1 MRKTST
7 SRAKGKKSRPKSKL
21 GIPDLEH
28 SKAAVLRSLA
38 SPDSRRGYQHAFD
51 EFVAWYCS
59 EPRLAF
65 NKTVV
70 LRYRFYLEERGLAP
84 GTINVRMAAVR
95 RLAYEASDSG
105 LLSPELAAGIHR
117 VKGVRKLGSRL
128 GNWLTVGEA
137 STLWQLPDG
146 QTLTGRRNRAIL
158 AILLGCGLRRRELAE
173 LTMESLQRREE
184 RWAIVDLMGKGRH
197 IRTVPVPNWV
207 KETLDVWL
215 SAACIESGP
224 LFRCVCRAG
233 KLWGHGI
240 SEKTVW
246 HVVKK
251 TAACMNVPRL
261 APHDLRRSCARL
273 CHDSGGELEQIQFL
287 LGHVSVQTT
296 ERYIGCKQRLRVAV
310 NDRLGIEPG

>member
-7 SRAKGKKSRPKSKL
+7 NKAKGKKSRPKTKL

-28 SKAAVLRSLA
+28 SKATVLRRLG
-38 SPDSRRGYQHAFD
+38 SPDSRRGYQHAID

-70 LRYRFYLEERGLAP
+70 LRYRFNLGERGLAP

-95 RLAYEASDSG
+95 RLAYEGADCG

-128 GNWLTVGEA
+128 GNWLTAGEA
-137 STLWQLPDG
+137 ATLWQAPDG
-146 QTLTGRRNRAIL
+146 QTLTGKRNRAIL

-173 LTMESLQRREE
+173 LTLESLQRREE
-184 RWAIVDLMGKGRH
+184 RWAIVDLIGKGRH

-215 SAACIESGP
+215 TAAGIGSGP

-233 KLWGHGI
+233 KPWGDGI

-251 TAACMNVPRL
+251 TAAGMQIPHL

-273 CHDSGGELEQIQFL
+273 CHDSGASSSRFSFFSGMSLCKPPNAIL
-287 LGHVSVQTT
+287 AAGSV
-296 ERYIGCKQRLRVAV
+296 
-310 NDRLGIEPG
+310 

>member
-1 MRKTST
+1 MRKAATN
-7 SRAKGKKSRPKSKL
+7 KGKSKKSRPKIKL

-28 SKAAVLRSLA
+28 SKAAVLRSLG
-38 SPDSRRGYQHAFD
+38 SPDSRRGYQHAID

-70 LRYRFYLEERGLAP
+70 LRYRFHLEERGLAP

-95 RLAYEASDSG
+95 RLAYEAADSG

-128 GNWLTVGEA
+128 GNWLTAGEA
-137 STLWQLPDG
+137 AALWQVPDG
-146 QTLTGRRNRAIL
+146 QTLTGKRNRAIL

-173 LTMESLQRREE
+173 LTLESLQRREE
-184 RWAIVDLMGKGRH
+184 RWATVDLIGKGRH

-207 KETLDVWL
+207 KETLDAWL
-215 SAACIESGP
+215 TAAGIESGP
-224 LFRCVCRAG
+224 LFQYVCRAG
-233 KLWGHGI
+233 KPWGHGI

-246 HVVKK
+246 RVVKK
-251 TAACMNVPRL
+251 TAASMNIPRL
-261 APHDLRRSCARL
+261 APYDLRRCARL

-287 LGHVSVQTT
+287 LGHASVQTT
-296 ERYIGCKQRLRVAV
+296 ERHIGCKQRLRVAV

>member
-1 MRKTST
+1 VKI
-7 SRAKGKKSRPKSKL
+7 KL

-28 SKAAVLRSLA
+28 SKLSVLRSLG
-38 SPDSRRGYQHAFD
+38 SPDSRRGYQHAID

-70 LRYRFYLEERGLAP
+70 LRYRFHLEERGLAP

-95 RLAYEASDSG
+95 RLAFEAADSG

-117 VKGVRKLGSRL
+117 VRGVRKLGSRL
-128 GNWLTVGEA
+128 GNWLTAGEA
-137 STLWQLPDG
+137 SALWRSPDESTLSGKRD
-146 QTLTGRRNRAIL
+146 RAIP

-173 LTMESLQRREE
+173 LTLESVQRRED
-184 RWAIVDLMGKGRH
+184 RWAIVDLIGKGRH

-207 KETLDVWL
+207 KEVLDSWL
-215 SAACIESGP
+215 ASSGIEDGP
-224 LFRCVCRAG
+224 LFWCVCRAG
-233 KLWGHGI
+233 KIWGHGI

-251 TAACMNVPRL
+251 AAANVNISQL

-273 CHDSGGELEQIQFL
+273 CHNSGGELEQIQFL

-296 ERYIGCKQRLRVAV
+296 ERYIGCKQRLRIAV
-310 NDRLGIEPG
+310 NDNLGIDPG